1 MTIKFWSFSS
11 AQSYDKCP
19 KAVEHRYV
27 LKTPKDERDNSAA
40 ERGTAIHK
48 ELENYIAGIRVL
60 EDSLPPVDPTS
71 KPDKEPSPICI
82 DPQQFKY
89 EGLVGEIKELCD
101 RYPFTQEKML
111 YFNDKWE
118 PVDSFDDAWL
128 LAAMDVFIQISETE
142 VLICDWKT
150 GKREG
155 NEVKHMMQSQLYALC
170 AWKRNPLLTKFT
182 TKFIYLDQNSESTH
196 VWKAGHMPRFFKA
209 WDEKGKEITS
219 ATVFKPKPNKW
230 SCKWC
235 DYNSSCEFAIKEGEV

>member
-27 LKTPKDERDNSAA
+27 LKTPKDARDNSAA
-40 ERGTAIHK
+40 ERGTAMHK
-48 ELENYIAGIRVL
+48 ELELYL
-60 EDSLPPVDPTS
+60 EGFKKPSGSVGGGDPAVYGNPV
-71 KPDKEPSPICI
+71 
-82 DPQQFKY
+82 DPQQFKF
-89 EGLVGEIKELCD
+89 EGAVAEIRALCELH
-101 RYPFTQEKML
+101 PFTQEEML
-111 YFNDKWE
+111 YLDRDWNPVATFNE
-118 PVDSFDDAWL
+118 AWL
-128 LAAMDVFIQISETE
+128 LAAMDVFISVSETE
-142 VLICDWKT
+142 CIIVDWKT

>member
-11 AQSYDKCP
+11 SKTYDKCP

-48 ELENYIAGIRVL
+48 ELEDYLAGGGRI
-60 EDSLPPVDPTS
+60 LPSTDQLVSAGEPKPMPV
-71 KPDKEPSPICI
+71 

-89 EGLVGEIKELCD
+89 EGLVGEIKELCTQ
-101 RYPFTQEKML
+101 YPFTQEEML
-111 YFNDKWE
+111 YFDRDWK
-118 PVDSFDDAWL
+118 PVSSFKEAWL

-235 DYNSSCEFAIKEGEV
+235 DYNSSCEFAIREGEV